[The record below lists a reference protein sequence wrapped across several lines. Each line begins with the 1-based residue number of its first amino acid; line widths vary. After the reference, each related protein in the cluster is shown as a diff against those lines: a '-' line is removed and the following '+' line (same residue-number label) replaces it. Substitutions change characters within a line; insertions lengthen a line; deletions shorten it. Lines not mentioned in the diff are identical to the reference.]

1 MITFAKEFE
10 PNVLSTFFASV
21 LKAKNFTKNVWAYNK
36 CFRDSEIL
44 QFLKDNFYLWC
55 CTWKAKEDQQQQQQT
70 KKSSYVLSFTAQ
82 VLTICAQSDIL
93 MHKPK
98 CK

>member
-10 PNVLSTFFASV
+10 PNVLSTFFSSV

-44 QFLKDNFYLWC
+44 QVLKDNFYY
-55 CTWKAKEDQQQQQQT
+55 KI
-70 KKSSYVLSFTAQ
+70 YFTFDVAPEKLRKTNSNNNRQ
-82 VLTICAQSDIL
+82 KNHHTY
-93 MHKPK
+93 
-98 CK
+98 